1 MSEEKQ
7 VLVTF
12 VTKLPQELHVPQ
24 TEVAV
29 PASLKRYGLSQII
42 NHLLALEPVRP
53 FDFIID
59 GELLRKSLEQHLLE
73 HNISPESVVEIEYV
87 PAVVPPEPKS
97 AIPQDDWVTAVAAAA
112 AESCL
117 ASGSADGVVQ
127 LWNGG
132 GDCLQEFSAHK
143 GGVNAL
149 AAVAAAS
156 SHQQQAAQQHALL
169 LSAGKDNTLR
179 LWDIGPAVPTNHQ
192 QQNGTSKK
200 GASSRSS
207 SGAVQCVAEYRG
219 HTEAVQAV
227 AANPAGSLCCSG
239 GWDGQLLLWR
249 TGPAVVEEAA
259 SVSAGAEADD
269 AAAGNRKKRR
279 VAAANGSSPAA
290 VGSAPLTLEHTASLS
305 GHVHCVSAVC
315 WPQPDTVFSGGWDHS
330 VRRFDV
336 ESSTNTDTYNGSKA
350 VYAVAAPADGSSNVV
365 AFGGSDRVLRVWDT
379 RRVSGE
385 GLAVKAYTAHEGWI
399 SAVSWRPE
407 SSYQVATGGHDGA
420 VKLWDIRTAVPLGS
434 LQQHKEDAKVLCVGW
449 WGGQTLVS
457 GGSDCKVQLYS
468 LP

>member
-1 MSEEKQ
+1 M
-7 VLVTF
+7 
-12 VTKLPQELHVPQ
+12 
-24 TEVAV
+24 
-29 PASLKRYGLSQII
+29 ASSM
-42 NHLLALEPVRP
+42 RP
-53 FDFIID
+53 P
-59 GELLRKSLEQHLLE
+59 H
-73 HNISPESVVEIEYV
+73 
-87 PAVVPPEPKS
+87 PAVS
-97 AIPQDDWVTAVAAAA
+97 AA
-112 AESCL
+112 
-117 ASGSADGVVQ
+117 
-127 LWNGG
+127 GG
-132 GDCLQEFSAHK
+132 QKLM
-143 GGVNAL
+143 L
-149 AAVAAAS
+149 
-156 SHQQQAAQQHALL
+156 
-169 LSAGKDNTLR
+169 
-179 LWDIGPAVPTNHQ
+179 
-192 QQNGTSKK
+192 
-200 GASSRSS
+200 
-207 SGAVQCVAEYRG
+207 VQCVPWLFKIRQWPVAG
-219 HTEAVQAV
+219 FNSVVFNHTLYVAFSFVHCSQAH
-227 AANPAGSLCCSG
+227 PC
-239 GWDGQLLLWR
+239 LLLFTVA